1 MGLFSRSKKKDK
13 KAAGGDHSEGPSSS
27 APGDPTSSSG
37 NNDLTAAVL
46 ALSSADPDGCCEA
59 ANVLRAEAD
68 RGRVPASP
76 AIKSGAVAALLS
88 LVRGPGGGQSSS
100 SAGAPPSG
108 QRGVAAL
115 SAEVAALRREW
126 REQDADRCARH
137 AANALAAIA
146 SADPEGRPAL
156 TLVPFLLD
164 ALLTRA
170 ESRASS
176 AAARGAA
183 AGALFRLAGEPLAKS
198 AIASRPDAVAGL
210 VSLACKDP
218 GVRDPKKPGDLSGST
233 PSGGDGSDETRA
245 AAAEAAGALWTATVR
260 VAGPS
265 APGGVSGF
273 HSGVS
278 TPGGGPSAGG
288 SGFSTPGTVSS
299 QALGAAAGNDAAQV
313 VCAHLSHRHLDELA
327 AALVNGHRRRRR
339 GQAPPHGPDTFPTV
353 GDGGGA
359 RLRPTFLTSPSV
371 GAGRDSRPKS
381 AEGPP
386 APCDEILW
394 HAKWPRQGR

>member
-13 KAAGGDHSEGPSSS
+13 KAAGGDPREGPSSS
-27 APGDPTSSSG
+27 APDPTSSSG
-37 NNDLTAAVL
+37 NNDLTPAVL
-46 ALSSADPDGCCEA
+46 ALSSGDPDGCCEA

-100 SAGAPPSG
+100 STGAPPWG

-170 ESRASS
+170 E
-176 AAARGAA
+176 
-183 AGALFRLAGEPLAKS
+183 
-198 AIASRPDAVAGL
+198 
-210 VSLACKDP
+210 
-218 GVRDPKKPGDLSGST
+218 
-233 PSGGDGSDETRA
+233 
-245 AAAEAAGALWTATVR
+245 
-260 VAGPS
+260 
-265 APGGVSGF
+265 
-273 HSGVS
+273 
-278 TPGGGPSAGG
+278 
-288 SGFSTPGTVSS
+288 
-299 QALGAAAGNDAAQV
+299 
-313 VCAHLSHRHLDELA
+313 
-327 AALVNGHRRRRR
+327 
-339 GQAPPHGPDTFPTV
+339 
-353 GDGGGA
+353 
-359 RLRPTFLTSPSV
+359 
-371 GAGRDSRPKS
+371 
-381 AEGPP
+381 
-386 APCDEILW
+386 
-394 HAKWPRQGR
+394 

>member
-13 KAAGGDHSEGPSSS
+13 KAAGGDPREGPSSS
-27 APGDPTSSSG
+27 APDPTSSSG
-37 NNDLTAAVL
+37 NNDLTPAVL
-46 ALSSADPDGCCEA
+46 ALSSGDPDGCCEA

-100 SAGAPPSG
+100 STGAPPWG

-210 VSLACKDP
+210 VSLMCDRGDDDDDDAPSPKLGDP
-218 GVRDPKKPGDLSGST
+218 SGSTPAT
-233 PSGGDGSDETRA
+233 PSGGDGSDGGGARLA

-313 VCAHLSHRHLDELA
+313 ICTHLSHRHLDELA
-327 AALVNGHRRRRR
+327 AGLAKGHPRRRR
-339 GQAPPHGPDTFPTV
+339 G
-353 GDGGGA
+353 
-359 RLRPTFLTSPSV
+359 
-371 GAGRDSRPKS
+371 
-381 AEGPP
+381 
-386 APCDEILW
+386 
-394 HAKWPRQGR
+394 PRAFR

>member
-13 KAAGGDHSEGPSSS
+13 KAAGGDPREGPSSS
-27 APGDPTSSSG
+27 APDPTSSSG
-37 NNDLTAAVL
+37 NNDLTPAVL
-46 ALSSADPDGCCEA
+46 ALSSGDPDGCCEA

-100 SAGAPPSG
+100 STGAPPSG

-115 SAEVAALRREW
+115 SAQVAALRREW
-126 REQDADRCARH
+126 SEQDADRCARH

-198 AIASRPDAVAGL
+198 AIA
-210 VSLACKDP
+210 
-218 GVRDPKKPGDLSGST
+218 
-233 PSGGDGSDETRA
+233 
-245 AAAEAAGALWTATVR
+245 
-260 VAGPS
+260 
-265 APGGVSGF
+265 
-273 HSGVS
+273 
-278 TPGGGPSAGG
+278 
-288 SGFSTPGTVSS
+288 
-299 QALGAAAGNDAAQV
+299 
-313 VCAHLSHRHLDELA
+313 
-327 AALVNGHRRRRR
+327 
-339 GQAPPHGPDTFPTV
+339 
-353 GDGGGA
+353 
-359 RLRPTFLTSPSV
+359 
-371 GAGRDSRPKS
+371 
-381 AEGPP
+381 
-386 APCDEILW
+386 
-394 HAKWPRQGR
+394 

>member
-13 KAAGGDHSEGPSSS
+13 KAAGGDPREGPSSS
-27 APGDPTSSSG
+27 APDPTSSSG

-218 GVRDPKKPGDLSGST
+218 GVRDAKKTGRPVRIYSAIRRGRIRRDS
-233 PSGGDGSDETRA
+233 SGG
-245 AAAEAAGALWTATVR
+245 
-260 VAGPS
+260 
-265 APGGVSGF
+265 
-273 HSGVS
+273 
-278 TPGGGPSAGG
+278 GG
-288 SGFSTPGTVSS
+288 SRGR
-299 QALGAAAGNDAAQV
+299 V
-313 VCAHLSHRHLDELA
+313 VDRHRA
-327 AALVNGHRRRRR
+327 RRRSERARGRQRFSQRGVHARR
-339 GQAPPHGPDTFPTV
+339 RTQRGGQRV
-353 GDGGGA
+353 
-359 RLRPTFLTSPSV
+359 
-371 GAGRDSRPKS
+371 
-381 AEGPP
+381 
-386 APCDEILW
+386 
-394 HAKWPRQGR
+394 

>member
-13 KAAGGDHSEGPSSS
+13 KAAGGDPPEGPSSS

-115 SAEVAALRREW
+115 SARGGRATPRVARARCRQVRAPRRE
-126 REQDADRCARH
+126 RPRGHRVGGPGGATRAHARPVPPRRPP
-137 AANALAAIA
+137 
-146 SADPEGRPAL
+146 DP
-156 TLVPFLLD
+156 
-164 ALLTRA
+164 RA

-210 VSLACKDP
+210 VSLMCTDP

-233 PSGGDGSDETRA
+233 PSGIRRIRRDS
-245 AAAEAAGALWTATVR
+245 
-260 VAGPS
+260 S
-265 APGGVSGF
+265 
-273 HSGVS
+273 
-278 TPGGGPSAGG
+278 GGGGG
-288 SGFSTPGTVSS
+288 SRGR
-299 QALGAAAGNDAAQV
+299 V
-313 VCAHLSHRHLDELA
+313 VDRHRA
-327 AALVNGHRRRRR
+327 RRRSERARGRQRFSQRGIHARR
-339 GQAPPHGPDTFPTV
+339 RTQRGGQRV
-353 GDGGGA
+353 
-359 RLRPTFLTSPSV
+359 
-371 GAGRDSRPKS
+371 
-381 AEGPP
+381 
-386 APCDEILW
+386 
-394 HAKWPRQGR
+394 